1 MLTETVFGSLPDGR
15 EVRLFTLANASG
27 IRARVC
33 EYGAILVSLE
43 TPDRNGRSADVT
55 LGFDTLAEYVNGNG
69 PYLGAVCGRVANRIA
84 NGRFSLDGRS
94 FQLAVNNGPN
104 HLHGGLKG
112 FDKALWK
119 GVVAP
124 DGTSVTF
131 SYQSRDGEEGYPG
144 NLAVSVT
151 YSLTA
156 KNELSLRYEASA
168 DKATP
173 LNLTNHAYFNLSAG
187 QAETVREHELTL
199 FAERY
204 TPADGTLIPIG
215 ELRSVA
221 GSALDF
227 RKPAAV
233 GARLEEASPVG
244 YDHNFVLDNSQDGKL
259 ALAARLYDPR
269 SGRLM
274 ECLTTEPGIQLYT
287 GYYLAGT
294 KGRGGRVFPNY
305 AGLALETQHYPDSIN
320 KPNFPSC
327 VLRPGQTYRSQTVYR
342 FLPPVK

>member
-1 MLTETVFGSLPDGR
+1 MLSETVFGTMPDGR
-15 EVRLFTLANASG
+15 EVRLFTLTNASG

-43 TPDRNGRSADVT
+43 TPDRGGRLGDVT
-55 LGFDTLAEYVNGNG
+55 LGFDTLHEYVTGNA

-84 NGRFSLDGRS
+84 NGRFSLDGKEYE
-94 FQLAVNNGPN
+94 LAVNNGPN

-112 FDKALWK
+112 FDKVLWK
-119 GVVAP
+119 GMAGM
-124 DGTSVTF
+124 DGESVTF

-144 NLAVSVT
+144 NLSVSVT

-156 KNELSLRYEASA
+156 QNELALRYEASA

-173 LNLTNHAYFNLSAG
+173 LNITNHSYFNLSAG
-187 QAETVREHELTL
+187 LEETVHGHELTL
-199 FAERY
+199 VAGRH
-204 TPADGTLIPIG
+204 TPVDGSLIPTG
-215 ELRSVA
+215 EISSVS

-227 RKPAAV
+227 RKPFAI

-244 YDHNFVLDNSQDGKL
+244 YDNNFALDNSQDGRL
-259 ALAARLYDPR
+259 ALAARVYEPR

-274 ECLTTEPGIQLYT
+274 ECLTTEPGVQLYT

-294 KGRGGRVFPNY
+294 KGRGGKLFPHY
-305 AGLALETQHYPDSIN
+305 AGLALETQHYPDSAN
-320 KPNFPSC
+320 KANFPSC
-327 VLRPGQTYRSQTVYR
+327 ILRPGQTCRSQTVYR